1 MKCVSLKEAVTGAI
15 LALEAL
21 TMPSQAAAQGSAAQP
36 LTPQVSGSAKT
47 SASFSWVKDWYRQE
61 RLLAEAIEP
70 GLREGLRAVGLGDR
84 PLQIYLQPHGLGSGT
99 IRADGI
105 IVLTAER
112 LQSNITKLV
121 KAGIPEGQA
130 ARLVGIRA
138 SEIIAHEQRHVD
150 DMKVLREAVGKDIL
164 VGSLE
169 LEVLGHRAGA
179 VAAQKLRE
187 SGLMQDLIEAGRK
200 CPDFGEV
207 VQEMLA
213 WERRAS
219 APASVIMSHLRSMSG
234 YTAMPSIFDRNALV
248 TSQKEFVEGTTESKT
263 AQRTLAAVSNP
274 ESLSKL
280 QGAVTKLLKDDA
292 SRFETP
298 LRRGLSV
305 AGAELLLATED
316 LKTSR
321 KLGLTFYPFV
331 QEQRLA
337 RLLNSLNPS
346 EQQELV
352 SHPDVRSL
360 LEDAYQRCEKKLGGY
375 DRSFSLLAPYITF
388 GDTLGRSFEERAPFV
403 EGVICTAWDTT
414 EKLHRETPPQL
425 ASMLESYQRDL
436 NRDLAPAAE
445 FLGRKHQTR

>member
-1 MKCVSLKEAVTGAI
+1 MKCASLKEAVTGAI
-15 LALEAL
+15 VALQAL
-21 TMPSQAAAQGSAAQP
+21 TMPSQSTAQGSPTQSS
-36 LTPQVSGSAKT
+36 TPHVGDSAKT
-47 SASFSWVKDWYRQE
+47 SASFSWVKDWSRQE

-84 PLQIYLQPHGLGSGT
+84 PLQIYLQPHGLESGT
-99 IRADGI
+99 IRADGS

-112 LQSNITKLV
+112 LRSFIAKLV
-121 KAGIPEGQA
+121 EAGIPERQA

-138 SEIIAHEQRHVD
+138 SETIAHEQRHVD
-150 DMKVLREAVGKDIL
+150 DTKVLREAVGKEIL
-164 VGSLE
+164 LGSLE

-179 VAAQKLRE
+179 VAARKLRV
-187 SGLMQDLIEAGRK
+187 SGLMQDLIEAGKK
-200 CPDFGEV
+200 CPDFGKV

-219 APASVIMSHLRSMSG
+219 APASVIVSHLRSMIG

-248 TSQKEFVEGTTESKT
+248 TSQKKFVEGTTEIKT

-280 QGAVTKLLKDDA
+280 QDAMTKLLKEDA

-321 KLGLTFYPFV
+321 ELGLTFYPFI
-331 QEQRLA
+331 EDHHLA

-346 EQQELV
+346 EQQELTT
-352 SHPDVRSL
+352 HPDVRSL
-360 LEDAYQRCEKKLGGY
+360 LEDAYQRCERELLQ
-375 DRSFSLLAPYITF
+375 DDPSFPLIAPYITF
-388 GDTLGRSFEERAPFV
+388 GDTLGKSFEERAALV
-403 EGVICTAWDTT
+403 ESVICAAWDQT
-414 EKLHRETPPQL
+414 EKLHRETPRQL
-425 ASMLESYQRDL
+425 KSMMENYQRAL
-436 NRDLAPAAE
+436 NRDLATAAE